1 MCSASAAQLEEDDG
15 KHRTEEEMDAT
26 TTGPN
31 VGRVVGHPV
40 SDRRLAI
47 IRSILDV
54 AKDVG
59 ERP

>member
-1 MCSASAAQLEEDDG
+1 MHSASAAQLEED
-15 KHRTEEEMDAT
+15 
-26 TTGPN
+26 
-31 VGRVVGHPV
+31 PV

-47 IRSILDV
+47 IRSSLDV